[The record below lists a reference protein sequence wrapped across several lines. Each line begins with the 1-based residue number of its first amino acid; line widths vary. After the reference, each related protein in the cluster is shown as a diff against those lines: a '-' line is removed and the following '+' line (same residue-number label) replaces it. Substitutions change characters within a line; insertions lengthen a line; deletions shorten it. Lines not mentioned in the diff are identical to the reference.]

1 MGVQAVGAAL
11 ALASQVVIA
20 RSIGVSGYGRYG
32 VWITVALVAGLVA
45 TGGEPARVLGLLSR
59 AGARA
64 DGRQVR
70 DLTGGAWRAV
80 TLGSVGTGGA
90 VAVGAGVGTGDWWI
104 AFAVALVT
112 AGTAA
117 LHFGNEIGRG
127 LGLNSAVYGASI
139 ILRPLLLIVMAM
151 AATATDYVEMTL
163 TTALWS
169 TAVSTWAAFAV
180 QWAVLRQ
187 RRGLRLDLDRST
199 GWSWSGSAP
208 FLVTALFALLL
219 SNADVLAVALV
230 FTPSE
235 VGSYLVAVRLA
246 APISL
251 VVVAVSVV
259 ITPRLAA
266 LGVGEARL
274 REPMSRLAGFAATAS
289 TGVSA
294 GVALGLA
301 VLSPWL
307 IGAFGEG
314 TDGAS
319 TALFYLL
326 GGQLLRTAAGPAGT
340 VLLYCGERPLAMAT
354 SAFGVAVVALGALAG
369 ASSAGVAGAGA
380 GVAFGLALGGWAGTW
395 AVYGRL
401 GVRTWLRPG
410 AALREM
416 KSKARE
422 VRG

>member
-1 MGVQAVGAAL
+1 MQAVGAGL
-11 ALASQVVIA
+11 ALASQIVIA

-32 VWITVALVAGLVA
+32 VWVTVALVAGLVA

-59 AGARA
+59 AGSRA

-80 TLGSVGTGGA
+80 TLGAAGTGGA
-90 VAVGAGVGTGDWWI
+90 VAAGTGVGTGDWRI

-117 LHFGNEIGRG
+117 LHFGNEVGRG
-127 LGLNSAVYGASI
+127 LGLNSAVYGSSI
-139 ILRPLLLIVMAM
+139 ILRPLLLIVTVLV
-151 AATATDYVEMTL
+151 ATSTDYVEMSL
-163 TTALWS
+163 TTALWG
-169 TAVSTWAAFAV
+169 TALATWAAFAV
-180 QWAVLRQ
+180 QWAVLRR
-187 RRGLRLDLDRST
+187 RRGLRLDLDRPT

-230 FTPSE
+230 FTSSE

-251 VVVAVSVV
+251 VAVAVSVV

-266 LGVGEARL
+266 LGVEGQS
-274 REPMSRLAGFAATAS
+274 RESMSRLAGFAAAAS

-301 VLSPWL
+301 ALSPWL

-314 TDGAS
+314 THCAD
-319 TALFYLL
+319 TALFCLL

-340 VLLYCGERPLAMAT
+340 VLLYCGERRLAMAT
-354 SAFGVAVVALGALAG
+354 SAFGVALVAAGALAG
-369 ASSAGVAGAGA
+369 AISAGVAGAGA
-380 GVAFGLALGGWAGTW
+380 GVAFGLASGGWLGAW
-395 AVYGRL
+395 AVHRRL
-401 GVRTWLRPG
+401 GVRTCLQPR